1 MVATNPQ
8 SKLVPKTAW
17 LLNSA
22 GAMIFLG
29 VIVATLVTGTTD
41 FPAVAASVIGV
52 PYLLWFTVICLR
64 PPTIRVYDDDLVIAQ
79 LGKSRTVT
87 RKDFCSVRLQQSQR
101 MVGGDSN
108 SSYKHVLISYYDSGS
123 LITVPAVWCDRSMG
137 LLTQPEW
144 QRFNEVLTTWAKG
157 ENVAESQ

>member
-1 MVATNPQ
+1 VATKPQ

-22 GAMIFLG
+22 GAVIFLG
-29 VIVATLVTGTTD
+29 VIVATLVTGATD
-41 FPAVAASVIGV
+41 FPAVAACVIGV
-52 PYLLWFTVICLR
+52 VYLLWFTVICLR
-64 PPTIRVYDDDLVIAQ
+64 PPSVRVYEGDLIIAQ

-87 RKDFCSVRLQQSQR
+87 RKDFCSVGLRQSQR
-101 MVGGDSN
+101 IVGGDSN

-123 LITVPAVWCDRSMG
+123 LITVPAIWCDRSMG

-144 QRFNEVLTTWAKG
+144 QRFDKVLTAWARG
-157 ENVAESQ
+157 EAVVESP